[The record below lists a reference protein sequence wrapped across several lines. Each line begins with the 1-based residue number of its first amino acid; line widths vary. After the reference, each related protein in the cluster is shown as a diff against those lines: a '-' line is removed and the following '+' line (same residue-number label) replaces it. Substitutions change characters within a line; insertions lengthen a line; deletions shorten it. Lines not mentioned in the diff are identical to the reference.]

1 MIKSLDAQKRK
12 MRLEEMAQRKRPVKQ
27 YQTSLQIKSKT
38 ERISRNM
45 ESRKNVKV
53 NKSRYAGDPQNIWQI
68 RYFFYYIL
76 YIIYL
81 LFLLDVWWRGFRGV
95 NRYCVCL

>member
-53 NKSRYAGDPQNIWQI
+53 KKSRYEGDLQNIWQI
-68 RYFFYYIL
+68 RYFLYCCIFYAEKQYT
-76 YIIYL
+76 YY
-81 LFLLDVWWRGFRGV
+81 FF
-95 NRYCVCL
+95 

>member
-53 NKSRYAGDPQNIWQI
+53 KKSRYEGDLQNIWQI
-68 RYFFYYIL
+68 RYFLYCCIFYPEKQYT
-76 YIIYL
+76 YY
-81 LFLLDVWWRGFRGV
+81 FF
-95 NRYCVCL
+95 

>member
-45 ESRKNVKV
+45 DSRKNANVK
-53 NKSRYAGDPQNIWQI
+53 KSRYVGDLQNIWQI
-68 RYFFYYIL
+68 RYFFILLHFLSKKQYTYY
-76 YIIYL
+76 
-81 LFLLDVWWRGFRGV
+81 FFRCVVEGV
-95 NRYCVCL
+95 

>member
-38 ERISRNM
+38 ERISRNV
-45 ESRKNVKV
+45 ESRKNVNVK
-53 NKSRYAGDPQNIWQI
+53 KSRYEGDLQNIWQI
-68 RYFFYYIL
+68 RYFFTIYYI
-76 YIIYL
+76 
-81 LFLLDVWWRGFRGV
+81 
-95 NRYCVCL
+95 